1 MVSKR
6 NLHFDLSSHCFSSG
20 IQWLVMFLSEY
31 VSQMKNLIDN
41 RYIIWNSFFLFFFLT
56 HLNKK

>member
-6 NLHFDLSSHCFSSG
+6 NLHFDLSNHCFLSG
-20 IQWLVMFLSEY
+20 IQWLFMFLSEY

-41 RYIIWNSFFLFFFLT
+41 KYIIWTSFFLFFFLNT
-56 HLNKK
+56 LK

>member
-20 IQWLVMFLSEY
+20 IQWLFMFLSEY

-41 RYIIWNSFFLFFFLT
+41 KYIIWTSFFLFFFF
-56 HLNKK
+56 